1 MAAAR
6 MRRTSNAFA
15 AFKFNKGLSD
25 NTKDN
30 LRTIGRELGLI
41 LGEAL
46 GNTERWRPVPGY
58 SG

>member
-1 MAAAR
+1 

-30 LRTIGRELGLI
+30 LRTIGRELGPI